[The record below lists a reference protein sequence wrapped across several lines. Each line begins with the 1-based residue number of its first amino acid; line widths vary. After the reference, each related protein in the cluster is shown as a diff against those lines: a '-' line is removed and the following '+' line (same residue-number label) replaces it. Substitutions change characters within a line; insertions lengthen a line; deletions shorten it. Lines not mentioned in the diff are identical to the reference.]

1 MSQSREREKL
11 LKLYISIL
19 PPEMEITFPTT
30 ACTWPSQC
38 WGNNISKNKFV
49 KTNLS
54 HIRNPLILPN
64 AHRQC
69 IIVLAVGPTGWHPD
83 CRSLDF
89 NNINKQSSIPV
100 PIVKPSR
107 LSGGSLFHL
116 CIQVNLFCT
125 MIVTDKLEIMDC
137 KAWPACHSREE
148 TAQWPKWHSLLG
160 HKLCDKSKSLC

>member
-1 MSQSREREKL
+1 MTSIRKENRSSQCLSYKEQQGRGRKRKEKKRKKKREKNALPDSIMSQSREREKL

-69 IIVLAVGPTGWHPD
+69 IIVLAVGPTG
-83 CRSLDF
+83 
-89 NNINKQSSIPV
+89 
-100 PIVKPSR
+100 
-107 LSGGSLFHL
+107 
-116 CIQVNLFCT
+116 
-125 MIVTDKLEIMDC
+125 
-137 KAWPACHSREE
+137 
-148 TAQWPKWHSLLG
+148 
-160 HKLCDKSKSLC
+160 